1 MAYEDDDLT
10 RQIDELSA
18 MAAIYADEWCVV
30 DEVNRIYC
38 ISVSEG
44 KWKITLQVLLPENY
58 PSESAPEFQIYAPWL
73 RDQEERVLITS
84 SLEYLCSENKGEC
97 TLHLLVE
104 KVREH
109 LQMKKEE
116 QEDSDISTLKKWSAF
131 DTASNSSKEDDL
143 ILVSDREEDIEI
155 PEILHG
161 EPFTDRK
168 STFQGHI
175 AFPVT
180 CVQQVKSVVRKL
192 YENRKIANATHNI
205 MAYRIEV
212 PPTGAFLQDCDDDGE
227 TAAGGRVLH
236 LLQMVDARNVVVIVS
251 RWFGGI
257 LLHLDRFKHISNAAR
272 NMLELTGFIEIK
284 EDSKKKKKVTKSKGK

>member
-58 PSESAPEFQIYAPWL
+58 PSESAPEFQIY
-73 RDQEERVLITS
+73 
-84 SLEYLCSENKGEC
+84 ENKGEC

-116 QEDSDISTLKKWSAF
+116 QEDSDISTLEKWSAF

-143 ILVSDREEDIEI
+143 ILVSNREEDIEI

-212 PPTGAFLQDCDDDGE
+212 PSTGAFLQDCDDDGE